1 VDVSAISSFVATG
14 DSFTEGMQDDLTP
27 DGRFRG
33 WADRV
38 AAALAVHNGG
48 LRYANLAIR
57 GRLLDQVIEQQ
68 VPVATALT
76 PDLVSFHAGAND
88 VLRPRIDLAGLLHR
102 YEATVKRLRST
113 GAEVLLFT
121 VIGRQGWK
129 GRTGE
134 ALNTRFT
141 AFNDTARAAAEK
153 YGCRVADMGSVEV
166 LKDPRLWHEDR
177 LHLSPAGHARV
188 AAAVLEA
195 LGIID
200 PGLLG
205 GPAGWWRAPLPD
217 RPPVTWS
224 GRGADLAGEVRWVR
238 RYLAPWIVRRL
249 RGVSSGDLIT
259 PKQVELIDITPA

>member
-1 VDVSAISSFVATG
+1 MATG
-14 DSFTEGMQDDLTP
+14 DSFTEGMQDDLNP

-38 AAALAVHNGG
+38 AAALALHNGG

-68 VPVATALT
+68 VPVAAALA

-88 VLRPRIDLAGLLHR
+88 VLRPRVDLAGLLSR
-102 YEATVKRLRST
+102 YEATVAGLRAG

-129 GRTGE
+129 GRAGE
-134 ALNTRFT
+134 ALNARFT
-141 AFNDTARAAAEK
+141 AFNDTARAAAAA
-153 YGCRVADMGSVEV
+153 YGCRVADLGSVEA
-166 LKDPRLWHEDR
+166 LKDQRLWHEDR

-195 LGIID
+195 LGITD
-200 PGLLG
+200 PDLLG
-205 GPAGWWRAPLPD
+205 GPAGWWREPLPD
-217 RPPVTWS
+217 RPPATWAA
-224 GRGADLAGEVRWVR
+224 RGADLAAEVRWVR
-238 RYLAPWIVRRL
+238 RYLTPWIVRRL

-259 PKQVELIDITPA
+259 AKQVELVDITPT